1 MTVGNSADMG
11 IFYLIIL
18 GLLRTYFSCIIWQMK
33 YVYLFVTFSAALS
46 NGKGISGSKLN
57 TEKPAKGPKVTQYA
71 KKDNRLKHETHL

>member
-46 NGKGISGSKLN
+46 RM
-57 TEKPAKGPKVTQYA
+57 AKEFPEA
-71 KKDNRLKHETHL
+71 S